1 MADAGGSSRAR
12 RGKRAREGT
21 PAQVTNARVFDALP
35 NEVSARVAAF
45 LPPNEVATTLRLV
58 SPAAAA
64 LYFPHRQVKLS
75 QSVPVHAFAAKW
87 TPEAARALTTAQ
99 RRSLVQLTAN
109 TGVLKNLEV
118 ALRVTG
124 VGRTVALEAAAA
136 SGRVSVVRS
145 VCGWLKRVAKHPVE
159 RPEVEMLVEVAAA
172 AGAVEL
178 LRWLKLGQRGAELAY
193 SVALEKACLGG
204 HQGAAELLLRELQG
218 RHPQDWCDLDDI
230 MGLPCLAA
238 SKGHYAL
245 AQWLLAQIPPHFE
258 PELLDLLA
266 TTAAGCSLAQL
277 QAIIAREMRLRG
289 RPTAGIETAAAAAAG
304 VAGAGAAGA
313 GVAGAGAAGGG
324 RGGER
329 QRPQHPDGPW
339 WGEQGG
345 ILGDVWEGRF
355 VLAAAAA
362 SETPDWREKVEWL
375 LSRGAALG
383 ELGPGGPPCTLLDAH
398 GWDPLLDCGL
408 VRGGPERLAW
418 LRDRGSSF
426 DEELGD
432 AAASQGRVEEAD
444 FLMDMFGTR
453 CVTFTGVEMAC
464 ERGHMRML
472 QALQARGYRFD
483 VLSALEAAARGGQL
497 EVLQWLMQ
505 LPPPAPAAAA
515 DAAQAAAEAGGA
527 AEAVVAV
534 GAEAEAAE
542 AGAAPAL
549 AAAGAAAAGDGAE
562 AAAPA
567 AAGGGAPT
575 RASGRGRSAAPPHPG
590 AKYVTVDLINAAM
603 EGGNLQLLQFVLDL
617 SPRQRLGAAT
627 LEVALHHTAGVDGP
641 TATGGS
647 ASLPLFDL
655 LVRRGLPLGTNGS
668 PYVTAST
675 GVEGRPLIAA
685 LARTYNCPWG
695 PPGRVLS
702 FAIQAGASLSLV
714 KFMLAEG
721 CPVEEEDWVT
731 IAARAQVGWRVQD
744 EVREWVVAQARVVE
758 KRLQKEYEAKA
769 RVHAAKERERKKK
782 RQEKLREEKRL
793 QREKDKAKAALEK
806 AKREQKEKV
815 MKEKEKAK
823 KEKERAR
830 KKEREKAKKEKEKA
844 KKEAAKA
851 KKKEKEKA
859 KQEAAKAKKAAGPVK
874 KGAVKQQPVQAAPK
888 AQAPKRA
895 LPSEAE
901 ATAAKGKKGGGGKGA
916 GGKAGGGGE
925 ATAAAGSGSKR
936 KR

>member
-1 MADAGGSSRAR
+1 MIADSSLLMSRAR
-12 RGKRAREGT
+12 
-21 PAQVTNARVFDALP
+21 
-35 NEVSARVAAF
+35 
-45 LPPNEVATTLRLV
+45 
-58 SPAAAA
+58 PAAAA

-218 RHPQDWCDLDDI
+218 RHPQDCSFLV
-230 MGLPCLAA
+230 LSNTSHLCFTTTPLA
-238 SKGHYAL
+238 
-245 AQWLLAQIPPHFE
+245 P
-258 PELLDLLA
+258 
-266 TTAAGCSLAQL
+266 
-277 QAIIAREMRLRG
+277 
-289 RPTAGIETAAAAAAG
+289 AAA
-304 VAGAGAAGA
+304 
-313 GVAGAGAAGGG
+313 
-324 RGGER
+324 
-329 QRPQHPDGPW
+329 PQ
-339 WGEQGG
+339 
-345 ILGDVWEGRF
+345 
-355 VLAAAAA
+355 
-362 SETPDWREKVEWL
+362 
-375 LSRGAALG
+375 
-383 ELGPGGPPCTLLDAH
+383 
-398 GWDPLLDCGL
+398 
-408 VRGGPERLAW
+408 RLAW

-497 EVLQWLMQ
+497 E
-505 LPPPAPAAAA
+505 
-515 DAAQAAAEAGGA
+515 
-527 AEAVVAV
+527 
-534 GAEAEAAE
+534 
-542 AGAAPAL
+542 
-549 AAAGAAAAGDGAE
+549 
-562 AAAPA
+562 
-567 AAGGGAPT
+567 
-575 RASGRGRSAAPPHPG
+575 
-590 AKYVTVDLINAAM
+590 YVTVDLINAAM

-744 EVREWVVAQARVVE
+744 EFP
-758 KRLQKEYEAKA
+758 
-769 RVHAAKERERKKK
+769 AATSGT
-782 RQEKLREEKRL
+782 
-793 QREKDKAKAALEK
+793 AALT
-806 AKREQKEKV
+806 
-815 MKEKEKAK
+815 
-823 KEKERAR
+823 
-830 KKEREKAKKEKEKA
+830 
-844 KKEAAKA
+844 
-851 KKKEKEKA
+851 
-859 KQEAAKAKKAAGPVK
+859 P
-874 KGAVKQQPVQAAPK
+874 PCYP
-888 AQAPKRA
+888 
-895 LPSEAE
+895 
-901 ATAAKGKKGGGGKGA
+901 
-916 GGKAGGGGE
+916 
-925 ATAAAGSGSKR
+925 
-936 KR
+936 